1 MTPEIFRKDREKL
14 GYSIEKWANRLGL
27 SIRTIYYYESGEVP
41 IPRTVQ
47 LLIDSI
53 KLEEE

>member
-1 MTPEIFRKDREKL
+1 MTPEMFRETRVKL
-14 GYSIEKWANRLGL
+14 GYSIEKWADRLGL

-41 IPRTVQ
+41 IPRTVA
-47 LLIDSI
+47 LLISSI

>member
-1 MTPEIFRKDREKL
+1 MTPELFKQTRAKL
-14 GYSIEKWANRLGL
+14 GYSIEQWADRLGL

-41 IPRTVQ
+41 IPRTVS
-47 LLIDSI
+47 LLISSI

>member
-1 MTPEIFRKDREKL
+1 MNPELFKQTRSKL
-14 GYSIEKWANRLGL
+14 GYSIEQWADRLGL

-41 IPRTVQ
+41 IPRTVS
-47 LLIDSI
+47 LLISSI

>member
-1 MTPEIFRKDREKL
+1 MTPETFKNDREKL
-14 GYSIEKWANRLGL
+14 GYTIEKWADRLGL

-47 LLIDSI
+47 LFINSI

>member
-1 MTPEIFRKDREKL
+1 MFRNDREKL
-14 GYSIEKWANRLGL
+14 GYSIEKWADRLGL

-47 LLIDSI
+47 LLINSI

>member
-1 MTPEIFRKDREKL
+1 MTPELFREARIKL
-14 GYSIEKWANRLGL
+14 GYSIEKWADRLGL

-41 IPRTVQ
+41 IPRTVS
-47 LLIDSI
+47 LLISSI

>member
-1 MTPEIFRKDREKL
+1 MTPEMFRNDREKL
-14 GYSIEKWANRLGL
+14 GYSIEKWADRLGL

-47 LLIDSI
+47 LLINSI